1 VKHLALAKLNKCLSP
16 FDARTG
22 SSFGKKLCPLPI
34 FQAGTTTEQL
44 IKNFNQRAIF
54 AVEVS
59 YYRRFSPI

>member
-1 VKHLALAKLNKCLSP
+1 VKHLALTKLNKCLSP

-22 SSFGKKLCPLPI
+22 FSFGKKLCPLPI